1 MARGTLQMAWINRGD
16 GTEEHY
22 HVMYGL
28 EGENKTMKARTVRGK
43 AMLMTLLKTDL
54 RMNEAKVGS
63 ALGELDSRG
72 TTSVDGLDVDMNDL
86 KRMDLA

>member
-1 MARGTLQMAWINRGD
+1 MARGTLQMAWINKGD
-16 GTEEHY
+16 GAEEHY

-28 EGENKTMKARTVRGK
+28 DGENKTTKARTVRGK
-43 AMLMTLLKTDL
+43 ATLKTFLKIDL

-63 ALGELDSRG
+63 ALGELESRG
-72 TTSVDGLDVDMNDL
+72 SVNLEGLDVEMSDL